1 MSYAR
6 LASKRLTAFDSA
18 EEKCRSMG
26 IGLGGR
32 LSVAAFPW
40 LAIMEDEAFCAVRI
54 KFVYR
59 MGEPKIFVDRSP
71 ESGY

>member
-1 MSYAR
+1 
-6 LASKRLTAFDSA
+6 
-18 EEKCRSMG
+18 MG
-26 IGLGGR
+26 IGLGG
-32 LSVAAFPW
+32 LLLVAAFPW